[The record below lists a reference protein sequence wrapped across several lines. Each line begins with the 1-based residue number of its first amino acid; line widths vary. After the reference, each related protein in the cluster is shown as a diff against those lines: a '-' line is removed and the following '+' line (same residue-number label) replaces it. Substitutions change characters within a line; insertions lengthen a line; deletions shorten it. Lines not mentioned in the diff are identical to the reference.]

1 MSKAPFPI
9 TPELTAIAIAYRN
22 PALIADQVLPYVPV
36 GKKEFKYWKYE
47 KPERFTLPDNYV
59 GRKSTPNQVEFN
71 ATEVIE
77 SCVDYGLDD
86 IVPQDDID
94 NAPANYNPLGN
105 AVEGIQD
112 LNLLAREKR
121 VADLIF
127 NTANYD
133 TANKTALTGNDQWS
147 AFDTS
152 DPIEDI
158 LEAMDVCIMKPNVM
172 VLGNAVWT
180 VLRRHPKV
188 IKATN
193 KNSGDSG
200 VAAREA
206 VAELLE
212 LEEILVGQGWLNS
225 AKKGQTATFVR
236 VWGTYCALIYGNR
249 LANTQR
255 GTTFGFTA
263 RLGTPVA
270 GSIPEPTVGLRGSIR
285 VRAGESVKELICA
298 NDLGYLF
305 SNVIA

>member
-47 KPERFTLPDNYV
+47 KPERYTLPDNYV

-86 IVPQDDID
+86 VVPQDDID
-94 NAPANYNPLGN
+94 NAPSNYNPLGN

-121 VADLIF
+121 TADLVF
-127 NTANYD
+127 NTASYD
-133 TANKTALTGNDQWS
+133 AANKVDLTGDDQWS

-158 LEAMDVCIMKPNVM
+158 LEAMDACIMKPNIM

-180 VLRRHPKV
+180 ILRRHPKV

-193 KNSGDSG
+193 RNSGDAG
-200 VAAREA
+200 VAVRAS
-206 VAELLE
+206 VAELFE
-212 LEEILVGQGWLNS
+212 LEEILIGQGLLNVS
-225 AKKGQTATFVR
+225 KKGQAPSFSR
-236 VWGTYCALIYGNR
+236 VWGNYCSLIYRNKQ
-249 LANTQR
+249 ANTQH
-255 GTTFGFTA
+255 GTSFGFTA
-263 RLGTPVA
+263 RFGTPVA
-270 GSIPEPTVGLRGSIR
+270 GSLPEPTVGLRGSIR

-298 NDLGYLF
+298 NDLGFLF